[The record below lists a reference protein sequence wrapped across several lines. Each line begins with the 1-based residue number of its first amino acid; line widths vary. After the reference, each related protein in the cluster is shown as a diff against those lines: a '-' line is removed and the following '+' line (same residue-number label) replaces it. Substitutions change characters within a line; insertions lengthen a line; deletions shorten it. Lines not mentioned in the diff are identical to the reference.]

1 LSNFKTRSQYV
12 TLRIYN
18 ILGQEVATLVDEKQL
33 PGKHTVHWNGKD
45 DKGGDVTSAA
55 YFYRL
60 IADGKTLVRKMLMVR

>member
-1 LSNFKTRSQYV
+1 VKLKV
-12 TLRIYN
+12 LD
-18 ILGQEVATLVDEKQL
+18 ILGKEVIELVDDTL
-33 PGKHTVHWNGKD
+33 PAGSYEVNWNGKD